1 MLGGFIVLGVRPD
14 ARMYGYHPVSSPAA
28 EAGADEYTSQH
39 PGQRGLVSAL
49 LTNDDFIGFIIELCL
64 ALFLNV

>member
-1 MLGGFIVLGVRPD
+1 MAGEFTVLGIGADP
-14 ARMYGYHPVSSPAA
+14 RMYGYRPVSSQDA
-28 EAGADEYTSQH
+28 EAGADEYISQH

-64 ALFLNV
+64 ALFLNL